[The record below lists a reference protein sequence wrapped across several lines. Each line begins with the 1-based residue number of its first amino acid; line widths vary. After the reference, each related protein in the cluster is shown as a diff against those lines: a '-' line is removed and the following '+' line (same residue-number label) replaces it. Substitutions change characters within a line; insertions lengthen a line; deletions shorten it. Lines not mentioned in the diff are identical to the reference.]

1 MFHSEDEWLTRVKM
15 LDASDIII
23 FMRSV
28 PSTEGSSQYIEPSPE
43 SVAPNFLQRV
53 FTDKEFIKRL
63 KRMTRIKDVES
74 AFSVRRQNNQ
84 PIFSR
89 VVEGEENH
97 DLIQGSRVTLAAF
110 EEVLYPSTPNPAS
123 TPNLN
128 FTWNPKYY
136 RDLVFFIHS
145 HPQSLD
151 ESVNDVLRPS
161 SVDLSTSENLWTFSP
176 SLVGG
181 ILVHDTKNREIVL
194 LLFQKDPDSKEP
206 NYYQQYDESQSLE
219 TLQKLMQKSGVLN
232 TVLKLPTGSSEL
244 DPKELAKLSRFK
256 V

>member
-1 MFHSEDEWLTRVKM
+1 M

-23 FMRSV
+23 FMSLE

-89 VVEGEENH
+89 VIQGEENH
-97 DLIQGSRVTLAAF
+97 DLIQGSSVKAAAF
-110 EEVLYPSTPNPAS
+110 EEVLYPSPTS
-123 TPNLN
+123 TSNLN

-151 ESVNDVLRPS
+151 ESVIDVLRPS
-161 SVDLSTSENLWTFSP
+161 STDLSTSENLWTFSP
-176 SLVGG
+176 SLVLG
-181 ILVHDTKNREIVL
+181 ILVHDAKKREIVL
-194 LLFQKDPDSKEP
+194 HLYQKDPDSKEP
-206 NYYQQYDESQSLE
+206 NYYQQYDEMQSLE

-232 TVLKLPTGSSEL
+232 TVIRLPTGSTEP